1 MSRKKKTRG
10 ANPRDANLPWYFRSY
25 IDLDD
30 SPNFLSLS
38 PFCLIIGALD
48 NWAAMD
54 MTDAMPKW
62 KFLGD
67 FAGAVTVFFALCWA
81 CAEMTPIMVLLIK
94 RPRFSGVLVA
104 FYTFLIDLD
113 SVVLGMCLSVVEA
126 MRSQPDLSVY
136 FSSYRWRVVLVFTII
151 AFVIGM
157 GWNAFALHH
166 RLKRKSRR
174 KKTLSDEELDP
185 PAQKSFQDQMKEQDI
200 AFVIGIVATALMG
213 LVTYSVLGII
223 LVAVSSYLLGQMF
236 VKFSYEATMRLRGRK
251 FRYDYAGEGGGEDD
265 DGDEGNEEEP
275 LFSGGFAAGMRHLVK
290 RYGLKLASVYCLS
303 IAVAS
308 SVLRDPTIPFYMIV
322 LPALAICVFI
332 WLPVHVVRELVDK
345 VKRRGHQSDSSG
357 GKR

>member
-67 FAGAVTVFFALCWA
+67 FAGAVTVFFTLCWA
-81 CAEMTPIMVLLIK
+81 CAEMTPIMALLIK

-136 FSSYRWRVVLVFTII
+136 FSSYRWRVVLVFTI
-151 AFVIGM
+151 
-157 GWNAFALHH
+157 
-166 RLKRKSRR
+166 
-174 KKTLSDEELDP
+174 
-185 PAQKSFQDQMKEQDI
+185 I

-332 WLPVHVVRELVDK
+332 WLPVHVVRKLVDK
-345 VKRRGHQSDSSG
+345 VKRRGYQSDSSG